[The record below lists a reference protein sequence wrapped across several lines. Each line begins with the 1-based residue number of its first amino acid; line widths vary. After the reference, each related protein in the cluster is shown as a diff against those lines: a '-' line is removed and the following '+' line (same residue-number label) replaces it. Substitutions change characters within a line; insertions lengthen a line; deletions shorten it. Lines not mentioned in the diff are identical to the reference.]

1 MASRFGGGVV
11 LHLQQQRKPSGLE
24 AVALIVASDM
34 IGNFNWSGGAR
45 ITPQQDRSNRFHEA

>member
-24 AVALIVASDM
+24 AVALIVASEM
-34 IGNFNWSGGAR
+34 IGNCNWSGEAR
-45 ITPQQDRSNRFHEA
+45 STPQQDPSNRFNEA